1 MKIIYTV
8 YIYILSYLVKLNFQ
22 KNVLLTILKVNMGS
36 DQYTVPDTVADEPT
50 ATAFFEKAVY
60 DMTSYDI
67 S

>member
-1 MKIIYTV
+1 M
-8 YIYILSYLVKLNFQ
+8 
-22 KNVLLTILKVNMGS
+22 LLTILKVNMGS
-36 DQYTVPDTVADEPT
+36 DQYTVADEPT